1 MQGPSI
7 NIHVRRNFLYE
18 DSFDKLSPENGELS
32 VLKSVLCCLT
42 SVPIFGFTEPN
53 MCLKMRV
60 QMANF
65 AGLDEAGIDG
75 GGLFREFLSEL
86 LKTAFDPN
94 RGFFKLTDDQQ
105 LYPNPNVA
113 LIESNFVPHY
123 YFIGRMLGKVRYT

>member
-1 MQGPSI
+1 
-7 NIHVRRNFLYE
+7 
-18 DSFDKLSPENGELS
+18 
-32 VLKSVLCCLT
+32 
-42 SVPIFGFTEPN
+42 

-60 QMANF
+60 QMTNF

-123 YFIGRMLGKVRYT
+123 YFIGRMLGKVSILTEFSDSQSFTIHTL